1 MANGPACSKRLRGIT
16 ALAIGMAMVMAV
28 QGRAVAAS
36 PPPPPPAPAPAD
48 GGMSQWY
55 MRAYHVDAAEAARR
69 LRASQPAGK
78 LGARMAAEQASTFAG
93 LYIEHSPA
101 FRIVVRFTDD
111 AAAQLAR
118 YTQDP
123 DYVAETAPRSLRE
136 LRATQGRVVALMM
149 EHHIRFIS
157 GLDIHTSR
165 VTLHVLDP
173 AQVQRLLAR
182 QLPGVDYVDV
192 KKTTGFLEP
201 TADGAL
207 PATG

>member
-1 MANGPACSKRLRGIT
+1 
-16 ALAIGMAMVMAV
+16 
-28 QGRAVAAS
+28 
-36 PPPPPPAPAPAD
+36 
-48 GGMSQWY
+48 MSQWY

-69 LRASQPAGK
+69 LRASPAAGK

-136 LRATQGRVVALMM
+136 LRATQDRVVALMA
-149 EHHIRFIS
+149 EHHIRFLC

>member
-1 MANGPACSKRLRGIT
+1 MRLRRIT
-16 ALAIGMAMVMAV
+16 ALAMGMAMVMAV

-36 PPPPPPAPAPAD
+36 PPAPVPAD

-55 MRAYHVDAAEAARR
+55 MRTYHVDAAEAARR
-69 LRASQPAGK
+69 LRASPPAGK

-136 LRATQGRVVALMM
+136 LRETQDRVVALMM
-149 EHHIRFIS
+149 EHHIRFIC

-182 QLPGVDYVDV
+182 QLPGVEYVDV